1 MTRIAIVPTGA
12 ANIASLCAA
21 IERIGAQPVWAND
34 ADAIRSAQRLIMPGV
49 GAFGAVMSRLSF
61 ETCQALRQRV
71 FRGAPTLGICLGM
84 QLFAR
89 DSEESPGVMGLN
101 VWPDTVRRF
110 PSSVCTPQMGWNR
123 LQPSPDS
130 RWIHPGSAYFANT
143 YYLPRCP
150 SDWQPTWSR
159 YGPLFLAAAEKDQV
173 LLCQFH
179 PELSGPW
186 GLDLLK
192 RWCFNQPK
200 GETVSSPPRNT
211 ARIIPCLDVRN
222 GKVVKG
228 IQFQDL
234 RETGDPQTLAA
245 TYARQGAD
253 ELVMLDVSA
262 TPEGRATAADTVRKV
277 RAEVA
282 LPLTVGGG
290 VRTVEDAQRLLNSG
304 ADKVAI
310 NSAAVDNPQTL
321 SQLAER
327 FGSQCVVLSLDAA
340 RTADG
345 WEVVTHSG
353 TRRTG
358 LDAVAWA
365 REATRRGAGEILLTS
380 VDRDGTLSGYDTELL
395 QAVRKVV
402 SVPIIAS
409 GGASTPEHFQQAIA
423 AGARGLLAA
432 SIFHDGVT
440 TVASLKES
448 LQQGGN
454 TP

>member
-1 MTRIAIVPTGA
+1 MNPIAIVPTGA

-21 IERIGAQPVWAND
+21 ISRVGAEPVWAESA
-34 ADAIRSAQRLIMPGV
+34 ADITTAQRLIVPGV
-49 GAFGAVMSRLSF
+49 GAFGAVMSRLS
-61 ETCQALRQRV
+61 TDVQDALIQRV
-71 FRGAPTLGICLGM
+71 RRGAPTLGICLGM
-84 QLFAR
+84 QLFAQ
-89 DSEESPGVMGLN
+89 DSEESPGVAGLG
-101 VWPDTVRRF
+101 VWPQTVRRF
-110 PSSVCTPQMGWNR
+110 PRDVPTPQMGWTP
-123 LQPSPDS
+123 LVPPPKS
-130 RWIHPGSAYFANT
+130 RWVQAGSAYFANT
-143 YYLPRCP
+143 YCLNDCP
-150 SDWQPTWSR
+150 TDWDATWAT
-159 YGPLFLAAAEKDQV
+159 YGTDFVAAAEKGNI

-192 RWCFNQPK
+192 RWCFDLPL
-200 GETVSSPPRNT
+200 GEAVSAPPRSD
-211 ARIIPCLDVRN
+211 ARIIPCLDVRD

-228 IQFQDL
+228 VQFQGL
-234 RETGDPQTLAA
+234 RDAGDPQALAA
-245 TYARQGAD
+245 NYAQQGAD

-262 TPEGRATAADTVRKV
+262 TPEGRATAAETVRKL

-290 VRTVEDAQRLLNSG
+290 VRTVEDAERLLNSG

-310 NSAAVDNPQTL
+310 NSAAVDQPDRI
-321 SQLAER
+321 SELAER

-340 RTADG
+340 RTDSG
-345 WEVVTHSG
+345 WEVVTRSG

-358 LDAVAWA
+358 LDAIAWA
-365 REATRRGAGEILLTS
+365 REATQRGAGEILLTS

-395 QAVRKVV
+395 EAVRAVV

-409 GGASTPEHFQQAIA
+409 GGASTPEHFQQAIS

-440 TVASLKES
+440 TVASLKDA
-448 LQQGGN
+448 LQIGG
-454 TP
+454 TCS